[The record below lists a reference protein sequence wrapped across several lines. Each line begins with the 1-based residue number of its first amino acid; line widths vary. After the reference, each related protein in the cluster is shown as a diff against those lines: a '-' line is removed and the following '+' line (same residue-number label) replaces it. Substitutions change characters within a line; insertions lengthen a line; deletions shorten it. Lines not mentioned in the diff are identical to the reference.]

1 MKRPYLLT
9 CSLAGVICAAAIG
22 GGGVW
27 YTAHC
32 HTENPAAETALR
44 SIEQDG
50 MQAWLFDKARDML
63 GNELGVLEFSD
74 EVPGS
79 VAEAERFA
87 EARRA
92 SRAWC
97 ALYNGYRQAAN
108 AGLREEEQDD
118 LDLYYT
124 PEGEG
129 LRICFNTRSADDYE
143 YRDEYPL
150 LYQLMRRACVGKTVT
165 LETGHGVS
173 EYEQRVSEVVRL
185 VQEAQLLVQQS
196 KEGGTL
202 RAALPR
208 LGAILTQ
215 AAAHA
220 CAAEKLGHLA
230 DATPEQ
236 TDELIQRY
244 EEAEQAL
251 RSAVST
257 EREAQ
262 NTPQEQARC
271 GLLALA
277 ELLSNMKATLIAET
291 HN

>member
-1 MKRPYLLT
+1 MKRQHLFA
-9 CSLAGVICAAAIG
+9 CALAGVMAAAAI

-27 YTAHC
+27 YTAHS
-32 HTENPAAETALR
+32 HTENPAAEEAVR
-44 SIEQDG
+44 SIERDG

-79 VAEAERFA
+79 VAEAEQFA
-87 EARRA
+87 QARRA

-97 ALYNGYRQAAN
+97 ALYNGYRRAVN
-108 AGLREEEQDD
+108 DGLREEEQDD

-124 PEGEG
+124 PEGQE
-129 LRICFNTRSADDYE
+129 LSMCYHTRAADDYE
-143 YRDEYPL
+143 YRDENPL
-150 LYQLMRRACVGKTVT
+150 LYRLMQRAGEGKTVT

-173 EYEQRVSEVVRL
+173 EYEQCVSAAVRP
-185 VQEAQLLVQQS
+185 VQEALLLVQQS
-196 KEGGTL
+196 QESGTL

-208 LGAILTQ
+208 LGALLTQ
-215 AAAHA
+215 AADKA

-236 TDELIQRY
+236 TDAIIRRY

-251 RSAVST
+251 RRAVST

-271 GLLALA
+271 SLLALA
-277 ELLSNMKATLIAET
+277 ELLRTMKATIIAEMKG
-291 HN
+291 

>member
-1 MKRPYLLT
+1 MKRQHILA
-9 CSLAGVICAAAIG
+9 CALAGVVAATAI

-32 HTENPAAETALR
+32 NTENPAAEAAVR
-44 SIEQDG
+44 SIERDG
-50 MQAWLFDKARDML
+50 MQAWLFDKAREML

-87 EARRA
+87 QARRA

-97 ALYNGYRQAAN
+97 ALYNGYRRAAN

-124 PEGEG
+124 TEGQE
-129 LRICFNTRSADDYE
+129 LDLCFNTLSADDYE

-150 LYQLMRRACVGKTVT
+150 LYQLIRRAGEWKTVT

-173 EYEQRVSEVVRL
+173 EYEQHVSVAIRL

-196 KEGGTL
+196 QESGTL
-202 RAALPR
+202 REALPR

-215 AAAHA
+215 AADNA
-220 CAAEKLGHLA
+220 CSAEQLGPLA

-236 TDELIQRY
+236 TAELIRRY
-244 EEAEQAL
+244 EETERAL

-257 EREAQ
+257 QREAK
-262 NTPQEQARC
+262 NSPQEQARC

-277 ELLSNMKATLIAET
+277 ELLGTMKATLIAEMKGC
-291 HN
+291 

>member
-9 CSLAGVICAAAIG
+9 CSLAGVICAAAISG
-22 GGGVW
+22 GMW
-27 YTAHC
+27 YTAHS
-32 HTENPAAETALR
+32 HTETQATEVPLR

-79 VAEAERFA
+79 VAEAEQFA
-87 EARRA
+87 AAWRA

-97 ALYNGYRQAAN
+97 ALYNGYRRATN
-108 AGLREEEQDD
+108 DGLREEEQDD

-129 LRICFNTRSADDYE
+129 LRICFNTRTADDYE

-173 EYEQRVSEVVRL
+173 EYEQRVNEAVRL
-185 VQEAQLLVQQS
+185 VQEAQMLVQQG
-196 KEGGTL
+196 KESNTL
-202 RAALPR
+202 RATLPR
-208 LGAILTQ
+208 LGVLLTQ
-215 AAAHA
+215 AADNAG
-220 CAAEKLGHLA
+220 AAEKLGHLA
-230 DATPEQ
+230 DASPEQ
-236 TDELIQRY
+236 TDAIIRRY

-251 RSAVST
+251 RRAVSP
-257 EREAQ
+257 EREAK
-262 NTPQEQARC
+262 NSPQEQARC

-277 ELLSNMKATLIAET
+277 ELLSDMKATLIAEMKG
-291 HN
+291 

>member
-1 MKRPYLLT
+1 MKRQHIITYA
-9 CSLAGVICAAAIG
+9 LAGVMAAAAIG
-22 GGGVW
+22 GVW
-27 YTAHC
+27 YTVHC
-32 HTENPAAETALR
+32 HTENPVAEAAVR
-44 SIEQDG
+44 SIERDG

-63 GNELGVLEFSD
+63 GNELGVLEFSE

-79 VAEAERFA
+79 VTEAERFA
-87 EARRA
+87 KARRE

-196 KEGGTL
+196 KESNTL
-202 RAALPR
+202 RAALPH

-215 AAAHA
+215 AADNA
-220 CAAEKLGHLA
+220 CAAEQLGHLA

-236 TDELIQRY
+236 TDDFIRRY

-257 EREAQ
+257 EREAKGS
-262 NTPQEQARC
+262 PQEQARC

-291 HN
+291 HH

>member
-22 GGGVW
+22 GGVW
-27 YTAHC
+27 YTVHC
-32 HTENPAAETALR
+32 HTENPAAEAALR
-44 SIEQDG
+44 SIERDG

-79 VAEAERFA
+79 VAEAEQFA
-87 EARRA
+87 TARRE

-230 DATPEQ
+230 DATPDQ
-236 TDELIQRY
+236 TDELIRRY

-291 HN
+291 HH

>member
-1 MKRPYLLT
+1 MKRQHIITYA
-9 CSLAGVICAAAIG
+9 LAGVMATAAI
-22 GGGVW
+22 GGVW
-27 YTAHC
+27 YTAHSNR
-32 HTENPAAETALR
+32 ENPAAEAAVR
-44 SIEQDG
+44 SIERDG

-79 VAEAERFA
+79 VAEAEQFA
-87 EARRA
+87 TARRA

-150 LYQLMRRACVGKTVT
+150 LYQLMRRARVGKTVT

-202 RAALPR
+202 RVALPR

-215 AAAHA
+215 AAENASS
-220 CAAEKLGHLA
+220 AEKLGHLA

-236 TDELIQRY
+236 TDELIRRY
-244 EEAEQAL
+244 EETEQAL

-271 GLLALA
+271 SLLALA
-277 ELLSNMKATLIAET
+277 ELLSNMKATLIAEMKG
-291 HN
+291 

>member
-1 MKRPYLLT
+1 MKRQHILA
-9 CSLAGVICAAAIG
+9 CALAGVIGTAAI

-27 YTAHC
+27 YTAHSNR
-32 HTENPAAETALR
+32 ENPAAEAAVR
-44 SIEQDG
+44 SIERDG
-50 MQAWLFDKARDML
+50 MQAWLFDRAQEML
-63 GNELGVLEFSD
+63 GTELGVLEFSS

-79 VAEAERFA
+79 VAEAEQFA
-87 EARRA
+87 KARRE

-108 AGLREEEQDD
+108 AGLPEEEQDD

-173 EYEQRVSEVVRL
+173 EYEQRVSAAILL

-196 KEGGTL
+196 TEGGTL

-215 AAAHA
+215 AADNA
-220 CAAEKLGHLA
+220 CAAEQLGHLA

-236 TDELIQRY
+236 TDELIRRY
-244 EEAEQAL
+244 EEAEQSL
-251 RSAVST
+251 RSTVST
-257 EREAQ
+257 EREAKGS
-262 NTPQEQARC
+262 PQEQARC
-271 GLLALA
+271 SLLALA
-277 ELLSNMKATLIAET
+277 ELLNNMKATLIAET
-291 HN
+291 HH

>member
-1 MKRPYLLT
+1 MKRQHIITYA
-9 CSLAGVICAAAIG
+9 LAGVMATAAIG
-22 GGGVW
+22 GGVW
-27 YTAHC
+27 YKVHC
-32 HTENPAAETALR
+32 HTENPATEAAVR
-44 SIEQDG
+44 SIERDG

-79 VAEAERFA
+79 VAEAEQFA
-87 EARRA
+87 TARRA

-97 ALYNGYRQAAN
+97 ALYNGYRRAAN
-108 AGLREEEQDD
+108 DGLREEEQDD

-129 LRICFNTRSADDYE
+129 LRICFNTRTADDYE

-196 KEGGTL
+196 KEGGSL
-202 RAALPR
+202 REALPR

-236 TDELIQRY
+236 TDELIRRH
-244 EEAEQAL
+244 EEAELAL

-257 EREAQ
+257 ERETQ
-262 NTPQEQARC
+262 NAPQEQARC
-271 GLLALA
+271 SLLALA
-277 ELLSNMKATLIAET
+277 ELLSNMKATLIAEMKG
-291 HN
+291 

>member
-1 MKRPYLLT
+1 MKRHHLLA
-9 CSLAGVICAAAIG
+9 CALAGVMATAAI
-22 GGGVW
+22 GGVW
-27 YTAHC
+27 YTAHSNR
-32 HTENPAAETALR
+32 ENPAAEAAVR
-44 SIEQDG
+44 SIERDG

-79 VAEAERFA
+79 VAEAEQFA
-87 EARRA
+87 TARRA

-150 LYQLMRRACVGKTVT
+150 LYQLMRRACVGKTAT

-173 EYEQRVSEVVRL
+173 EYEQRVGEAVRL

-196 KEGGTL
+196 KESNTL
-202 RAALPR
+202 LAALPR

-215 AAAHA
+215 AAENA

-236 TDELIQRY
+236 TDELIRRY
-244 EEAEQAL
+244 EETEQAL

-271 GLLALA
+271 SLLALA
-277 ELLSNMKATLIAET
+277 ELLSNMKATLIAEMKG
-291 HN
+291 